1 MGLNIT
7 EKPDFGGWA
16 TVYDVKCGDG
26 RTLRKGAFK
35 GCNGTR
41 VPIVYNHDHKDL
53 NSVLGH
59 AYLEERD
66 EGIYAY
72 GYLNDSYEGQ
82 KAKECVKHGD
92 IASLSIYANKLK
104 EKAGDVY
111 HGIIRE
117 VSLVLAS
124 ANPKS
129 YIDNVL
135 VHSDDMDPDE
145 FGAQMCFN
153 EPIDTEFVLVHSDDY
168 SEDEYDEDEYEEDEE
183 PEEEENMAKTYGDV
197 YNEMTDEQK
206 ETVDAIVED
215 AVSQALDAYDEEMS
229 GDYDDEED
237 YYDEGEED
245 DMRHNA
251 FENDYDEF
259 YGDDIHVLSHSEIQ
273 DMFSDAKTLGSLRAS
288 VLAHTDDYGIENIDF
303 MFPDAKL
310 NEGDPQFIKR
320 PDDWVSKVI
329 NGTSHSAFSRIKSL
343 FADITEDE
351 ARAKGYIKGN
361 LKKEEVFTM
370 LKRKTEPTT
379 VYKKQKIDRDDVIDI
394 KDFDVVALIK
404 REMRE
409 MLDEEIARAI
419 LVGDGRPNS
428 SDEKIKEANIRPI
441 WKEEELFVVKKSVD
455 VAANASA
462 DVRAKTFIRAAIK
475 ARKDYRGSGNP
486 TLFTT
491 EDLLTDMLLMEDNMG
506 RVIYDTEE
514 KLRTKLRV
522 KEIVPVPVMEN
533 LSRDDGGKTKNLLG
547 IIVNL
552 NDYKVGTDK
561 GGEINMFDDFDI
573 DYNQQKYLIETRM
586 SGALVKPYSAII
598 LEESVNVTLT
608 VGPTSPDTTRYGKE
622 VDDLQSNI
630 QINEGSQQIL
640 GTLRYVTGYTGYS
653 GNPDLQSGNYLAL
666 DFSATP
672 ADTAVISVEVIGG
685 ESEGN
690 PIIVDDGYCV
700 FRIQN
705 KNQKIKVKAVNG
717 DNVIERTYGLGSLKL
732 KTV

>member
-1 MGLNIT
+1 MGLNLAR
-7 EKPDFGGWA
+7 KPDFGGWA

-26 RTLRKGAFK
+26 RTLKKGAFA
-35 GCNGTR
+35 GQNGMR
-41 VPIVYNHDHKDL
+41 VPIVYNHDHKNLD
-53 NSVLGH
+53 SVLGH

-82 KAKECVKHGD
+82 AAKERVKHGD

-111 HGIIRE
+111 HGVIRE

-124 ANPKS
+124 ANPKA

-135 VHSDDMDPDE
+135 MHSEDDAEDE
-145 FGAQMCFN
+145 WSAQMCFN

-168 SEDEYDEDEYEEDEE
+168 EDEE
-183 PEEEENMAKTYGDV
+183 DYEEEPQEEEEMADLTVGEV
-197 YNEMTDEQK
+197 YDSMTEEQQAA
-206 ETVDAIVED
+206 VDAIVDE
-215 AVSQALDAYDEEMS
+215 AVSNALDAYDEEM
-229 GDYDDEED
+229 GYNDEE
-237 YYDEGEED
+237 YDEGDED
-245 DMRHNA
+245 DMVQHNA
-251 FENDYDEF
+251 FENDFNGGGF
-259 YGDDIHVLSHSEIQ
+259 YGENIHVLEHSEIE

-288 VLAHTDDYGIENIDF
+288 VLAHTDDYGIENIDY

-320 PDDWVSKVI
+320 KDDWVSKVI
-329 NGTSHSAFSRIKSL
+329 SGTSHSAFSRIKSL

-379 VYKKQKIDRDDVIDI
+379 IYKKQKIDRDDVLDI
-394 KDFDVVALIK
+394 KDFDVVAMIK

-428 SDEKIKEANIRPI
+428 SDDKIKEANVRPI
-441 WKEEELFVVKKSVD
+441 WKEEELFVVKKTVD
-455 VAANASA
+455 VTAGASA
-462 DVRAKTFIRAAIK
+462 DTKAKTFIRTAIK

-486 TLFTT
+486 SLFCT
-491 EDLLTDMLLMEDNMG
+491 EDLLTDMLLLEDNMG
-506 RVIYDTEE
+506 RPMYDTEE

-522 KEIVPVPVMEN
+522 KEIIPVPVMEG
-533 LSRDDGGKTKNLLG
+533 LVRDEKGQTRELMG

-552 NDYKVGTDK
+552 SDYKVGTDK

-573 DYNQQKYLIETRM
+573 DYNQQKYLMETRM
-586 SGALVKPYSAII
+586 SGALVKPYSAIV
-598 LEESVNVTLT
+598 LEAAVNVTLT
-608 VGPTSPDTTRYGKE
+608 VTPTDPSQTRYGKE

-630 QINEGSQQIL
+630 EINEGSQQIL
-640 GTLRYVTGYTGYS
+640 GTLRYVTGYTGFS
-653 GNPDLQSGNYLAL
+653 GDPAEQSGNYLAL
-666 DFSATP
+666 DLSATP
-672 ADTAVISVEVIGG
+672 LATAVIKAEVIGG
-685 ESEGN
+685 NSEGN
-690 PIIVDDGYCV
+690 PVTVDDGILV
-700 FRIQN
+700 VRVKN
-705 KNQKIKVKAVNG
+705 KNQKIKITATN
-717 DNVIERTYGLGSLKL
+717 DENVITREYGLGSLKL
-732 KTV
+732 KAANS